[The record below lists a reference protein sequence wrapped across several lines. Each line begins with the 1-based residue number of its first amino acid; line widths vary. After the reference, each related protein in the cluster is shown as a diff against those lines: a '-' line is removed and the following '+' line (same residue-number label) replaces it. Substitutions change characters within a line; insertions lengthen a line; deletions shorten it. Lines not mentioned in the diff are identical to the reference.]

1 MTYPTVAVVG
11 AGIGG
16 LTAAVA
22 LARQGV
28 RCVVFERH
36 QGLPEDGTGIQI
48 SPNAAAELY
57 RLGLRDAV
65 ATAARP
71 AGREIRRWRDDT
83 VLSRADLT
91 RHEVPYF
98 TMRRAALV
106 RALLDAVR
114 QAHGPEAVRF
124 GRRCIGVRDE
134 GSRVLVGFE
143 DHTATTADLVIGADG
158 LRSAVGGA
166 FHPDPPRYS
175 GHVACRAVLPIEAAG
190 RPAEPDRV
198 VAWLGP
204 DRHCIAYPID
214 RGRYLNLVV
223 TTPAARLTTPATRLT
238 TPAARLTGPAARLT
252 GAAGTVSAAGLLGEY
267 RGWHPAVRGLIGAAG
282 RLGRWP
288 LYDRAPTP
296 DPWRGR
302 VVLIGDAAHPMLPFL
317 AQGAAQA
324 IEDAVTLA
332 GCLDRPDGPAR
343 YAAARLPR
351 VRRVTEASR
360 AGLHAYHLP
369 DGPEQQRR
377 DRAMAGAGPAAL
389 DWLYGSPA
397 PV

>member
-1 MTYPTVAVVG
+1 MTYPTIAVVG

-22 LARQGV
+22 LARRGA
-28 RCVVFERH
+28 RCVVSERH
-36 QGLPEDGTGIQI
+36 RELPEDGTGIQI

-57 RLGLRDAV
+57 RLGLEDAF
-65 ATAARP
+65 ATAVRP
-71 AGREIRRWRDDT
+71 TGREIRRWRDDT
-83 VLSRADLT
+83 VLSRTDLT
-91 RHEVPYF
+91 RHPVPYF
-98 TMRRAALV
+98 TMRRTALV

-114 QAHGPEAVRF
+114 RAHGPDAVRF
-124 GRRCIGVRDE
+124 GRRCVGVRDE
-134 GSRVLVGFE
+134 GSHVLIGFE
-143 DHTATTADLVIGADG
+143 DRTATTAGLVIGADG
-158 LRSAVGGA
+158 LRSAVGAA
-166 FHPDPPRYS
+166 FRPGPPRYS
-175 GHVACRAVLPIEAAG
+175 GHVACRAVLPMEAAS
-190 RPAEPDRV
+190 RPPEPDRV

-214 RGRYLNLVV
+214 RGRYLNLVA
-223 TTPAARLTTPATRLT
+223 TTPASHPTGPPATV
-238 TPAARLTGPAARLT
+238 
-252 GAAGTVSAAGLLGEY
+252 GAAELLGEY
-267 RGWHPAVRGLIGAAG
+267 RGWHPAVLGLIGAAR

-288 LYDRAPTP
+288 LYDRPPTP
-296 DPWRGR
+296 VPWRGR

-351 VRRVTEASR
+351 VRRVTEASH
-360 AGLHAYHLP
+360 AGLLAYHLP
-369 DGPEQQRR
+369 DGPEQRRR
-377 DRAMAGAGPAAL
+377 DRAMAGAGPATL
-389 DWLYGSPA
+389 DWLYGRTA

>member
-1 MTYPTVAVVG
+1 MTYPTVAIVG

-36 QGLPEDGTGIQI
+36 PGLPEDGTGIQI

-57 RLGLRDAV
+57 RLGLAGAF
-65 ATAARP
+65 ATAVRP

-114 QAHGPEAVRF
+114 QAQGPEAVRF
-124 GRRCIGVRDE
+124 GRRCVGVRDE
-134 GSRVLVGFE
+134 GSRVLVGFD
-143 DHTATTADLVIGADG
+143 DHTATTAGLVVGADG
-158 LRSAVGGA
+158 LRSAVGAA

-190 RPAEPDRV
+190 RPAEADRV

-223 TTPAARLTTPATRLT
+223 TTPAA
-238 TPAARLTGPAARLT
+238 GLT
-252 GAAGTVSAAGLLGEY
+252 GAAGTVSATALLGEC

-288 LYDRAPTP
+288 LYDRAPAP

>member
-1 MTYPTVAVVG
+1 MTHPDVAVVG

-22 LARQGV
+22 LARRGA

-36 QGLPEDGTGIQI
+36 PCLPEDGAGIQV

-57 RLGLRDAV
+57 RLGLEDAF
-65 ATAARP
+65 ATAIRP

-83 VLSRADLT
+83 VLSRVDLT

-98 TMRRAALV
+98 TMRRADLV
-106 RALLDAVR
+106 RALLEAVR
-114 QAHGPEAVRF
+114 RTQGPDAVRF
-124 GRRCIGVRDE
+124 GRRCVGVWDE
-134 GSRVLVGFE
+134 GSRVLVGFD
-143 DHTATTADLVIGADG
+143 DHTATAAGLVIGADG
-158 LRSAVGGA
+158 LRSAVAGA
-166 FHPDPPRYS
+166 FRPEPPRYS

-190 RPAEPDRV
+190 GPAGPDRV

-204 DRHCIAYPID
+204 RRHCVAYPID
-214 RGRYLNLVV
+214 RGRQLNLVV
-223 TTPAARLTTPATRLT
+223 TTPAPH
-238 TPAARLTGPAARLT
+238 PTGPAET
-252 GAAGTVSAAGLLGEY
+252 VGAADLLCQY
-267 RGWHPAVRGLIGAAG
+267 RGWHPAVRGLIGAAR
-282 RLGRWP
+282 RLGRYP
-288 LYDRAPTP
+288 LYDRPPTP

-324 IEDAVTLA
+324 IEDAVA
-332 GCLDRPDGPAR
+332 VADCLDRPDAPAR
-343 YAAARLPR
+343 YAATRLPR
-351 VRRVTEASR
+351 VRRVTEASH

-377 DRAMAGAGPAAL
+377 DRAMAVAAPAAL
-389 DWLYGSPA
+389 DWLYGRPA